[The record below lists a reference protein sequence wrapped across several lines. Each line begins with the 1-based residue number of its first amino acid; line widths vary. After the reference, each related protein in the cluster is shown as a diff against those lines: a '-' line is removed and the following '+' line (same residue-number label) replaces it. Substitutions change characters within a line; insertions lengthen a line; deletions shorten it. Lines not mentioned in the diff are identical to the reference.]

1 MKLSTTLA
9 CAALALGLAG
19 TPALAQQQHREAAKQ
34 TKSVKTTGKSRHQQA
49 CSRRFKSYNART
61 DQYKASN
68 GRWVRCPAS
77 VK

>member
-9 CAALALGLAG
+9 CAALALSLAG
-19 TPALAQQQHREAAKQ
+19 TPALAQQHRAPAKQ
-34 TKSVKTTGKSRHQQA
+34 TKSVKTSGKTKHQLA

-68 GRWVRCPAS
+68 GRWTRCPAS
-77 VK
+77 VR